1 MGSADCRREAIVS
14 GDGPSFQ
21 TGRTPRFRA
30 TQPPSARGLVA
41 SGGRSEEAGSNDVG
55 THVGVVV
62 AGLGVDVTVDENAVD
77 TAAAASHGSW
87 LEAILVSAGISSAAG
102 ALAGL
107 VWGGVGGRI
116 AMRVLVLTSD
126 DRVRGVTSDDG
137 FEIGVISFS
146 TIALLIV
153 ATVLGAIVGF
163 LYGLIRMV
171 TGGPTWLVAFG
182 FGVAMAAGAGAS
194 IVHTDGVDFLVLDPK
209 WLAVGLFVF
218 LPGMWAVTTVVVG
231 QRMMQPGVM
240 LPTTPGRLHQPR
252 WGAIGWLLLASMT
265 VAGVLDL
272 IDDVSYLT

>member
-1 MGSADCRREAIVS
+1 M
-14 GDGPSFQ
+14 
-21 TGRTPRFRA
+21 
-30 TQPPSARGLVA
+30 
-41 SGGRSEEAGSNDVG
+41 
-55 THVGVVV
+55 HVGVVV

-77 TAAAASHGSW
+77 TAAAPSHGSW

-171 TGGPTWLVAFG
+171 TGGPTWLVASG